1 MSRIAYVNG
10 RYLPHNQ
17 ASVHIEDRGYQFGDG
32 VYEVVLVLDKKLV
45 DFGGHYKRLRRSL
58 DEICLVFDITETTIK
73 QILKRLIRSNLIN
86 DGLIYMQV
94 TRGVAERAHQFPKNV
109 APALVVTA
117 KSIIIKK
124 DVEGKKAITTV
135 DERWERR
142 DIKTINLL
150 PNCIAKQKAI
160 ENDAYEAIM
169 VMEDGTI
176 SEGASSNLW
185 MVDGN
190 NQVVTRNA
198 SNVILNGITKLALTE
213 LADIDRYKV
222 VEKPFT
228 VDEAINAKELFVTS
242 ATAIVTPI
250 TQLNNH
256 VIAGGKVGPIS
267 AALRS
272 AYLERALK

>member
-45 DFGGHYKRLRRSL
+45 DFGGHYRRLRRSL
-58 DEICLVFDITETTIK
+58 DEISLVFDITETTIK

-135 DERWERR
+135 DERWQRR
-142 DIKTINLL
+142 DIKSINLL

-185 MVDGN
+185 MVDGD
-190 NQVVTRNA
+190 NQIVTRNA

-213 LADIDRYKV
+213 LADIHRYKV

-272 AYLERALK
+272 AYLERAL

>member
-1 MSRIAYVNG
+1 MPNDLDAYNSLGAVLYKLG
-10 RYLPHNQ
+10 QYEE
-17 ASVHIEDRGYQFGDG
+17 ATKYYQ
-32 VYEVVLVLDKKLV
+32 
-45 DFGGHYKRLRRSL
+45 
-58 DEICLVFDITETTIK
+58 
-73 QILKRLIRSNLIN
+73 
-86 DGLIYMQV
+86 
-94 TRGVAERAHQFPKNV
+94 
-109 APALVVTA
+109 
-117 KSIIIKK
+117 
-124 DVEGKKAITTV
+124 KAIENDPNFSV
-135 DERWERR
+135 SYFNLGLLKYELKQYEEA
-142 DIKTINLL
+142 IKYY
-150 PNCIAKQKAI
+150 QKAI

-213 LADIDRYKV
+213 LADIHRYKV

-228 VDEAINAKELFVTS
+228 VDEAINAKELFITS

-250 TQLNNH
+250 IQLNNH
-256 VIAGGKVGPIS
+256 VIADGKVGPIS

-272 AYLERALK
+272 AYLERAFW

>member
-10 RYLPHNQ
+10 RYLPHHQ

-58 DEICLVFDITETTIK
+58 DEISLVFDITETTIK
-73 QILKRLIRSNLIN
+73 QILKRLIRLNLIN

-94 TRGVAERAHQFPKNV
+94 TRGVAERAHQLPKNV
-109 APALVVTA
+109 VPALVVTA

-169 VMEDGTI
+169 VMKDGTI

-185 MVDGN
+185 MVDEN

-213 LADIDRYKV
+213 LADIHRYKV

-228 VDEAINAKELFVTS
+228 VDEAINAKELFITS

-250 TQLNNH
+250 IQLNNH
-256 VIAGGKVGPIS
+256 VIADGKVGPIS
-267 AALRS
+267 ATLRS
-272 AYLERALK
+272 AYLERAF